1 MVSANPKD
9 LVFCYLGFQGWR
21 LYPGDR
27 NATRVTPPKRGVESR
42 CVFQSV
48 TALVLQPAPGAPES
62 AGGSAGLCGRW
73 TTRWRSR
80 LRVLQGRQAA
90 PGRPRLRWPGGGE
103 ERLAGVP
110 AIAGGQGAP
119 LGWSSGPRA
128 PASPGGAALCPFLGP
143 RTGEGEGFSARGRLS
158 PRCLPSASTCAELS
172 TPRRGC
178 VIGVDIWT
186 RPTSGD

>member
-27 NATRVTPPKRGVESR
+27 NATRITPPKRGVESR

-48 TALVLQPAPGAPES
+48 TALVLQPAPGAPRVRRR
-62 AGGSAGLCGRW
+62 LGRAVW
-73 TTRWRSR
+73 P
-80 LRVLQGRQAA
+80 LDHEVALA
-90 PGRPRLRWPGGGE
+90 PACPSGPSGRPRSPRAPLAARGE
-103 ERLAGVP
+103 EQPAGVP
-110 AIAGGQGAP
+110 AIAGGQGALP
-119 LGWSSGPRA
+119 GCSSGPRA

-143 RTGEGEGFSARGRLS
+143 RTGEGEGSSARGRLS
-158 PRCLPSASTCAELS
+158 PRCLPSASTCTELS

-178 VIGVDIWT
+178 VIGVDILT
-186 RPTSGD
+186 RPTSRV